1 MILFRN
7 RVCALSALLLGI
19 ALGPLGAQGTE
30 PILVGVSGPLTGPVA
45 QYGLA
50 WKKGFDLAL
59 GEINGAGGIKGRPLK
74 YVFTDTQNDPKQTI
88 ATAQKYIAD
97 PKIVLATG
105 DFSSTSSMA
114 ASALYQRAGLV
125 QFGFNNSNPLFTK
138 GGDYLWS
145 NSPNDM
151 NEASAHAAYVRDLGL
166 KRVALFQLNTDWG
179 KTAGDFTVAA
189 LKKNGIEIALREA
202 YLPDEK
208 DFKTIITKAKALG
221 VDGIVFVA
229 YANDAALLVQ
239 QIRGQGLGVPI
250 VANGANASADF
261 PALAGAAAEGVYV
274 AGDFTIDDPRP
285 EVVAFVKRWKAK
297 YGDADI
303 DYFSVH
309 AYDSMKLAAAAIA
322 QAVADKG
329 AAGLDRK
336 AVRDALAEVKD
347 VPSVIF
353 GKVSFNAETRRVDDF
368 LGARLIIKG
377 GKLVAW
383 DGKR

>member
-1 MILFRN
+1 
-7 RVCALSALLLGI
+7 
-19 ALGPLGAQGTE
+19 
-30 PILVGVSGPLTGPVA
+30 
-45 QYGLA
+45 
-50 WKKGFDLAL
+50 
-59 GEINGAGGIKGRPLK
+59 
-74 YVFTDTQNDPKQTI
+74 
-88 ATAQKYIAD
+88 
-97 PKIVLATG
+97 
-105 DFSSTSSMA
+105 
-114 ASALYQRAGLV
+114 
-125 QFGFNNSNPLFTK
+125 
-138 GGDYLWS
+138 
-145 NSPNDM
+145 M

-179 KTAGDFTVAA
+179 KTAGDYTVAA
-189 LKKNGIEIALREA
+189 LKKNGIEVALREA

-221 VDGIVFVA
+221 IDGIVFVA

-274 AGDFTIDDPRP
+274 AGDFAIDDPRP
-285 EVVAFVKRWKAK
+285 EVAAFVKRWKAK

-303 DYFSVH
+303 DFFSVH

-353 GKVSFNAETRRVDDF
+353 GKVSFNPETRRVDDF

-377 GKLVAW
+377 GKLVVW